1 MARSRRRHADMGP
14 FTPRSSADVARL
26 VREEVLGLV
35 TTHDAAGYVATPL
48 PLLAQVDAAGAVT
61 GFVGHFARSN
71 PHLDRVRA
79 TPLAHVAFLGPH
91 GYISPAMV
99 SNPAW
104 GPTWN
109 YRFAQFEVEI
119 TIEEERGPA
128 AIREL
133 AEALEGSAW
142 DVSRMGD
149 RFDLLARHV
158 AAFRAHVV
166 GTDARFK
173 LGQDETRE
181 TFAEIVGALGSTPL
195 ARVMREQEARTDQ
208 D

>member
-1 MARSRRRHADMGP
+1 MFS
-14 FTPRSSADVARL
+14 PRSPADIARL

-35 TTHDAAGYVATPL
+35 TTHDAQGYVATPL
-48 PLLAQVDAAGAVT
+48 PLLAEVDDSGAVT

-71 PHLDRVRA
+71 PQLDRLRA
-79 TPLAHVAFLGPH
+79 SPRANVTFLGPH

-99 SNPAW
+99 AAPGW

-119 TIEEERGPA
+119 TVEDERGPD

-133 AEALEGSAW
+133 ALAMEGEAW
-142 DVSRMGD
+142 DVSRMGA
-149 RFDLLARHV
+149 RFEQLARHV
-158 AAFRAHVV
+158 AAFRARVI

-173 LGQDETRE
+173 LGQDETPE
-181 TFAEIVGALGSTPL
+181 TFAQIVEALGPVPL
-195 ARVMREQEARTDQ
+195 ARAMREQAEPAMSPPV
-208 D
+208 